1 MDEGYQSWT
10 KVNPVNRGRDLND
23 DLSSYRRGGVC
34 GHGMSGQVVVLREEI
49 CLGGLQGPTAG
60 ASGDPARLVLAGAE
74 VGKARN
80 TDEAANPR
88 GGKGPYLVDVNSGAQ
103 DYAMAPFGEIA
114 TVTKVRVLQRTLC
127 RTAKRMAAIAR
138 AMNGLGKPDAGLCRV
153 PDYAGFE
160 ARSALTARGS
170 TRHSLERMLQ
180 AFEEVEQAVARTVT
194 PEFDIAGRGF
204 RRDFFARGMVGVE
217 LDFQ

>member
-1 MDEGYQSWT
+1 MSPEKPSPTEPSLFRIDEGYQSWT
-10 KVNPVNRGRDLND
+10 KVNPVNSGRDLND

-138 AMNGLGKPDAGLCRV
+138 AMNGLGKPDAGNLLVRFDEGRGV
-153 PDYAGFE
+153 HRGTDNYGLFNPRRALSAYSTTGQN
-160 ARSALTARGS
+160 RSLTTG
-170 TRHSLERMLQ
+170 
-180 AFEEVEQAVARTVT
+180 
-194 PEFDIAGRGF
+194 AGR
-204 RRDFFARGMVGVE
+204 E
-217 LDFQ
+217 Q